1 LDYEN
6 QTEISD
12 DRVKMANACML
23 HYRGDPRWL
32 ARFCGNEF
40 TDEHRDIEAT
50 LREIEPHVD
59 KVDYVDIKRI
69 LVLET
74 GTPAKLDLELLY
86 CPGNTISIFYCSLSS
101 SLHFI

>member
-1 LDYEN
+1 MDYEN

-23 HYRGDPRWL
+23 HYGGDPRWL

-50 LREIEPHVD
+50 LREIEKD
-59 KVDYVDIKRI
+59 
-69 LVLET
+69 
-74 GTPAKLDLELLY
+74 
-86 CPGNTISIFYCSLSS
+86 SS
-101 SLHFI
+101 SRDGDTSHIRFGVAILPR